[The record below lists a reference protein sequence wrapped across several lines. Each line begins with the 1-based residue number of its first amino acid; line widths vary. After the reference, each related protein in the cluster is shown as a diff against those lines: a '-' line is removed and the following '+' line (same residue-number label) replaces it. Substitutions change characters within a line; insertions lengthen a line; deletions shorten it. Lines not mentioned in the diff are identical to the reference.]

1 MKKNT
6 MTVKKLALICMVGC
20 LSLGAFAGNSPE
32 DNDADVSISL
42 SGQHAIVVV
51 RDWNIA
57 ANAPATIKVLD
68 KTNKAVYEEAVSS
81 GEQHARRY
89 NFSQM
94 EPGKYT
100 LVLESKT
107 SEVRRPFIV
116 GLDGSVRED
125 KSEFYQSFAPIVV
138 QPRSDRASVYVA
150 FKNIADAPLKLAVL
164 NDNGEVLYSEEV
176 AGEQEYN
183 KKVNLKKL
191 QPGSYTLA
199 LYNADYSFYKE
210 VNNY

>member
-1 MKKNT
+1 MMT
-6 MTVKKLALICMVGC
+6 MKKLALTLMVGC
-20 LSLGAFAGNSPE
+20 LSLGAVANNSSE
-32 DNDADVSISL
+32 NSDADVSISL
-42 SGQHAIVVV
+42 NGQHAVVVV
-51 RDWNIA
+51 RDWNVT
-57 ANAPATIKVLD
+57 ANTPATIKVLD
-68 KTNKAVYEEAVSS
+68 KASKIVYKEAVSD
-81 GEQHARRY
+81 GEQHAKRY

-100 LVLESKT
+100 LILESKT
-107 SEVRRPFIV
+107 GEISKPFIV

-125 KSEFYQSFAPIVV
+125 KSELYRSFAPIMI
-138 QPRSDRASVYVA
+138 QPRSDRTSVHVA
-150 FKNIADAPLKLAVL
+150 FKNVADAPLKLAVL
-164 NDNGEVLYSEEV
+164 SSKGEVLYSEEV
-176 AGEQEYN
+176 LGQQDYN

>member
-1 MKKNT
+1 
-6 MTVKKLALICMVGC
+6 MTVKKLALTFMVGC
-20 LSLGAFAGNSPE
+20 LSLGAFASNSPE
-32 DNDADVSISL
+32 NNEADVSISL

-57 ANAPATIKVLD
+57 ANAPASIKVLD
-68 KTNKAVYEEAVSS
+68 KANKAVYEEAVSS
-81 GEQHARRY
+81 GEQHAKRY

-94 EPGKYT
+94 KPGKYT

-107 SEVRRPFIV
+107 GKVRKPFIV

-125 KSEFYQSFAPIVV
+125 KSEIYRSFAPIMI
-138 QPRSDRASVYVA
+138 QPRSDRASVHIA
-150 FKNIADAPLKLAVL
+150 FKNIADAPLKLVVL
-164 NDNGEVLYSEEV
+164 DNSGEVLYSEEV
-176 AGEQEYN
+176 LGLQDYN

-191 QPGSYTLA
+191 RPGSYTLA
-199 LYNADYSFYKE
+199 LYNADYSYYKE